1 MYRIHKYVYITKFK
15 AMSIY
20 FTGIRI
26 KKYSY
31 SEAQAGKSYCDSK
44 IEHMRTKMR
53 SYVANGSN
61 ILSAADMKAVID
73 HGAGTMLVYHFI
85 LCTIMN
91 V

>member
-1 MYRIHKYVYITKFK
+1 MDITKFK
-15 AMSIY
+15 ARLIY

-26 KKYSY
+26 KQYSY
-31 SEAQAGKSYCDSK
+31 SEAQGGKSYCDFK
-44 IEHMRTKMR
+44 IADMRTKMR
-53 SYVANGSN
+53 SYVANGRK

-73 HGAGTMLVYHFI
+73 HGAGTMLVYHLI